1 MLDFERVEG
10 DASHDEG
17 RNRERL
23 MVGVVAGIRR
33 LFKVK
38 ADVEGEIKVWYSW
51 DCVWFGVV
59 SWGGGWLWG

>member
-1 MLDFERVEG
+1 
-10 DASHDEG
+10 
-17 RNRERL
+17 
-23 MVGVVAGIRR
+23 MVGVVVGIRR

-59 SWGGGWLWG
+59 SWGGGGYGG